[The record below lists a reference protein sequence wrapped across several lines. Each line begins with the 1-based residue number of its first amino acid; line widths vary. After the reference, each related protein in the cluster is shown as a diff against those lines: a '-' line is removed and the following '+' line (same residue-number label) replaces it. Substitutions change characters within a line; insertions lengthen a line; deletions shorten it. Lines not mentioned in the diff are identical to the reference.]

1 MSKQKLLSLFFFFL
15 SAAVLAQ
22 NTTEQEYVGTL
33 QLSTNDIISVKINFT
48 QSPNGTIEGTSITD
62 IYGADRTKSKI
73 TGRVNS
79 KNNSISFKEISNIS
93 TKSSANKTEFCFIEV
108 NNASMK
114 KTKSKSMITGSF
126 VGKYANGRKCASG
139 TLYLINSSYL
149 DKITKQYVS
158 PKQIKNADSL
168 NNIKQKVKSYR
179 DKSEKNTLQAQELL
193 TVNWTSNEIIME
205 VWDGDQEDQDEIGIF
220 LDDQKILDQFVL
232 KQQKKTIVVPFTSQ
246 VSVLKIVGLDE
257 GASYPCTANVL
268 LRDGNNTTA
277 IVTILKKGETT
288 SVRLTKSK

>member
-1 MSKQKLLSLFFFFL
+1 MSKQNLLSLFFFFL
-15 SAAVLAQ
+15 SSAVIAQ
-22 NTTEQEYVGTL
+22 NTTEQEYIGTL
-33 QLSTNDIISVKINFT
+33 QLANNDIISVKINFIQDT
-48 QSPNGTIEGTSITD
+48 NGKIEGTSVTD
-62 IYGADRTKSKI
+62 IYGSDRTKSKI
-73 TGRVNS
+73 IGRINS
-79 KNNSISFKEISNIS
+79 KNNLISFKEVSNIS
-93 TKSSANKTEFCFIEV
+93 TKSSASTTEFCFIEV
-108 NNASMK
+108 KNASIKKMK
-114 KTKSKSMITGSF
+114 GKSMITGSF
-126 VGKYANGRKCASG
+126 VGKYTNGQKCASG

-149 DKITKQYVS
+149 DKIAKEYAS
-158 PKQIKNADSL
+158 PKHIKNADSL
-168 NNIKQKVKSYR
+168 NSIQQKVKSYR
-179 DKSEKNTLQAQELL
+179 DKSEKNTLQSQEVLN
-193 TVNWTSNEIIME
+193 VNWTSNEIIME

-232 KQQKKTIVVPFTSQ
+232 KQKKKTIVVPFTSQ